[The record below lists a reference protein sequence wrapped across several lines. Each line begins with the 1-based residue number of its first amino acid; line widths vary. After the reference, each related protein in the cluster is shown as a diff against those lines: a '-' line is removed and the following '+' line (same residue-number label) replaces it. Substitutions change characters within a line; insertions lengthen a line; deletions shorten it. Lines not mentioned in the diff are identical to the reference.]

1 MSGSYM
7 FKVSSIVFNQTLLTA
22 NFFKQ
27 TLNNISIQQAHSSND
42 TQPKC
47 DFISGKPWET
57 HSEEQNW

>member
-47 DFISGKPWET
+47 DFISGKP
-57 HSEEQNW
+57 